1 MKDGNA
7 DDPRQDR
14 AVRLIALW
22 SALHDAIVGAVEDE
36 LGRHGLRD
44 VLYQRL
50 FETARDAAV
59 QSQPDATAIADEIM
73 QLEQDFGLCGNVLE
87 RAPERVVREVT
98 KCPWSNVRPA
108 SCRVFAWWMEGYCQG
123 RNPLYRYHLEQL
135 MTEGAET
142 CVWSVSKQAQR
153 QPRPSPAA

>member
-22 SALHDAIVGAVEDE
+22 STLHDAIVGAVEDE

-98 KCPWSNVRPA
+98 KCPGQMFGPPVAESSLGGWRDTAKDAIRCTGITWSN
-108 SCRVFAWWMEGYCQG
+108 
-123 RNPLYRYHLEQL
+123 
-135 MTEGAET
+135 
-142 CVWSVSKQAQR
+142 
-153 QPRPSPAA
+153 